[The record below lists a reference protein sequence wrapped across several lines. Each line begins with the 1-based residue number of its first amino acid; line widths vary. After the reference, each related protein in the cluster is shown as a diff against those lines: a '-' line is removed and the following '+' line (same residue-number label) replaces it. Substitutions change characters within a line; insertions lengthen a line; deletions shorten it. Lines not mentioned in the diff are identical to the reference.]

1 MNYTTNIGYD
11 CYECYI
17 VRAPII
23 NPTHFEIIIIITM
36 FLFHYVSLISMV
48 YVLTYLDV
56 VNISCYSI

>member
-1 MNYTTNIGYD
+1 MSV
-11 CYECYI
+11 YI

-56 VNISCYSI
+56 VNIISCYSI